1 MNQFARPATNKIG
14 LLSRQSVS
22 GGPMY
27 LRTSR
32 HRGSALA
39 VIGGCLAVYVGLA
52 VAYHWWVEPT
62 VRNPGVVADRPAAAM
77 ATTYLVAAARLEEP
91 PPLRFVPKS
100 QGAATAAAVE
110 VTDVTPKKTQGKRVA
125 RARQARPAYRRSW
138 DFAFGGFF
146 NSSRRPF

>member
-1 MNQFARPATNKIG
+1 
-14 LLSRQSVS
+14 
-22 GGPMY
+22 MY
-27 LRTSR
+27 LRASR

-62 VRNPGVVADRPAAAM
+62 VKNSGVVADKPPAAMVA
-77 ATTYLVAAARLEEP
+77 TYLVAARLVEP
-91 PPLRFVPKS
+91 PPPRFVPKS
-100 QGAATAAAVE
+100 QRAATAAAVE

-125 RARQARPAYRRSW
+125 RARQERPAYRRPW

-146 NSSRRPF
+146 NSSRRSF